1 MFEKIRSLIFKFD
14 PETAHDLAIKA
25 LKTNLVPVKVKN
37 YESLKVK
44 FLEKEIPNP
53 ISIAAGFDKNA
64 EVYNSLFK
72 LGFGFVEVGTIT
84 PEPQY
89 GNSKPRVFR
98 LEEDEA
104 LMTNAKKLLDDCKY
118 RTQVNQKAVEQGQ
131 LRLTHLRNLMM
142 EVRAKESLTY
152 DKKGKPKGGTLGSGV
167 SA

>member
-1 MFEKIRSLIFKFD
+1 VTEQASQLTQALIKQVEQLSSL
-14 PETAHDLAIKA
+14 AVL
-25 LKTNLVPVKVKN
+25 
-37 YESLKVK
+37 
-44 FLEKEIPNP
+44 LEKELQL
-53 ISIAAGFDKNA
+53 ISSRDA
-64 EVYNSLFK
+64 ESLINLLDEK
-72 LGFGFVEVGTIT
+72 TALLTSIQALDGSIERTISD
-84 PEPQY
+84 Q
-89 GNSKPRVFR
+89 GSIS
-98 LEEDEA
+98 EEDEA